1 MRIDRCR
8 LTVLAALLS
17 TAFLTGCAEPTG
29 ISAGSAIQTETG
41 TETDIEIDNARVR
54 SLIPGQDKTVAYL
67 ELRNATPKPMTLI
80 GARSAEVR
88 AIEIHTTR
96 MDDGVMR
103 MRRLKTVEI
112 PPGETVHFQPGGRH
126 LMLFGVTSLDS
137 ELLIELEFA
146 DGTVHETLFKRI
158 AIGSQ

>member
-1 MRIDRCR
+1 MRIEHCR

-17 TAFLTGCAEPTG
+17 TAFLTGCAEPAG
-29 ISAGSAIQTETG
+29 ITAGIT
-41 TETDIEIDNARVR
+41 IDNARVR

-67 ELRNATPKPMTLI
+67 DVHNATPKPVTLI
-80 GARSAEVR
+80 AARSAQVR
-88 AIEIHTTR
+88 TIEIHTTR

-103 MRRLKTVEI
+103 MRRLQTVEI

-137 ELLIELEFA
+137 KLLIALEFA
-146 DGTVHETLFKRI
+146 DGTVHETLFERI